1 MNRER
6 AYDLLNIRQPH
17 HPISNDTIKKHYHIK
32 ALQYHP
38 DKNKD
43 PGAVAKFQE
52 IHEAYDFL
60 MKNKPDGGYTY
71 APPDDNN
78 TYKNILQVFLK
89 SIWKKDTDNTVF
101 SIVIEKLTECC
112 ETKVVELLEQL
123 DNQTLIKIH
132 DVFSKYKSIFHF
144 SEGVIACIEEVLS
157 NKIKNSNCIILNPT
171 IDDLFDCNLY
181 KITENE
187 STYIVPLWHHE
198 LVYDNNGTEL
208 YIKCEPA
215 LPDNISID
223 VENNIHITVRYDI
236 LDVFRLETIDI
247 CMGSRKFSIFTEELR
262 IKPMQTVVLK
272 SRGIPKIHNDDIYNV
287 SKKSNIYIYIELA
300 HTI

>member
-1 MNRER
+1 M
-6 AYDLLNIRQPH
+6 
-17 HPISNDTIKKHYHIK
+17 
-32 ALQYHP
+32 QYHP

-60 MKNKPDGGYTY
+60 MKNTPDGYTY
-71 APPDDNN
+71 VPPGDNH

-89 SIWKKDTDNTVF
+89 SIWKLDSDNTMF
-101 SIVIEKLTECC
+101 SVVIEKMTECC
-112 ETKVVELLEQL
+112 ETKVVELLEQM

-132 DVFSKYKSIFHF
+132 DIFSKYKSIFHF

-187 STYIVPLWHHE
+187 STYVIPLWHHE

-208 YIKCEPA
+208 YIKCEPT
-215 LPDNISID
+215 LPDNLSID
-223 VENNIHITVRYDI
+223 VENNIHISVRYDI
-236 LDVFRLETIDI
+236 LDVFSRETIDI

-262 IKPMQTVVLK
+262 IKPMQTVILK
-272 SRGIPKIHNDDIYNV
+272 GRGIPKIHNDDIYNV
-287 SKKSNIYIYIELA
+287 SKKSNIYIYIELVG
-300 HTI
+300 TL